1 MAPGG
6 FRVLG
11 PVEVDGLGGAAR
23 IPPGRQQVILGLLL
37 MEANRVVSTE
47 TLVDALW
54 EENPPDTARTQVQIC
69 VSRLRRTL
77 DGAGMSAVIDTRP
90 PGYEL
95 RLNGDALDLAD
106 FLARTAEARVLV
118 KEGRTAEAAALLR
131 EAAALWRGPCLGGAR
146 NRSLRTRAL
155 RLDEDRLTCVEDYLE
170 LELELGQHHQLVG
183 EVTRLVHEHPLRE
196 RPRALLMLAL
206 HRSGRQAEAL
216 DAYRT
221 GRTLLVEELGLEPGE
236 RLRGLEAAILA
247 GEIPARPLADAAAPA
262 PPPADTVRPA
272 RPRQLP
278 ADTADFVGDEEMLRE
293 AESVLVG
300 DAARSAVG
308 VVVITG
314 RPGVGKSTVAAH
326 LAHRV
331 AHEHF
336 PDGQL
341 HCDLHGT
348 GQPSTVDDVLGRFL
362 LALGIP
368 GPVIPDGVDAR
379 LEMYRTLLADRRVL
393 VVLDDAA
400 TEGQVLPLLPGS
412 STCAVVVTSRSRLTG
427 LPGAR
432 QVELDVLDTGQ
443 SLRLLGLVVGE
454 HRVAREPEAAEALV
468 RTVGGLPL
476 ALRIIAAR
484 LAARPH
490 WTLASMVHRLA
501 SERHRL
507 DELAHG
513 ELTIR
518 ASLALTHDGLDRRSR
533 LLFGLLSLAE
543 GPVVPGWVAGAV
555 LDDDRP
561 FPSDL
566 LEPLVD
572 VQVLDVV
579 SVEPTGEFRYRYQ
592 DILRLFAREKAAQEI
607 PADDRAAAVSRLLG
621 GWLALAEQAHRG
633 VYGGDYT
640 VLHGTAPR
648 WRPPSVSAPAHPLEW
663 MDGELENLCAA
674 IHQAAAAGLDELCWD
689 LAVTSVTLFES
700 RGYLD
705 DWERTHAEALAAV
718 RAAGNNRGIAA
729 VLSSLGTLHI
739 NRGRL
744 DASRAALLPA
754 RELFE
759 ELGDAHGLALCHRDL
774 ALIARNTGDD
784 TTALSLY
791 DRALSGFAEVDD
803 IVGRAIVLTQRSYI
817 LARNGEAARA
827 RTDLAEAMA
836 VHESVGYTGGAAR
849 TLNRLGQIQAM
860 AGEHTAAAA
869 TMRRVLD
876 MVREARDVIGEG
888 QLLRNLGQVS
898 AAAGHHAEARA
909 YLEQALSIRER
920 ILDHTSATTIRAE
933 LAALPEGE
941 THTLVPAG

>member
-1 MAPGG
+1 MSPGG

-37 MEANRVVSTE
+37 VEAGRVVSTA

-54 EENPPDTARTQVQIC
+54 DENPPDTARTQVQIC

-77 DGAGMSAVIDTRP
+77 DTAGMSAVIDTRP
-90 PGYEL
+90 PGYQL
-95 RLNGDALDLAD
+95 RLNGDALDLAE
-106 FLARTAEARVLV
+106 FLTRTAEARVLA
-118 KEGRTAEAAALLR
+118 KEGRAAEAAALLR
-131 EAAALWRGPCLGGAR
+131 EAAALWRGPCLGGAP
-146 NRSLRTRAL
+146 NRSLRTRAM

-216 DAYRT
+216 DTYRA

-236 RLRGLEAAILA
+236 RLRELEAAILA
-247 GEIPARPLADAAAPA
+247 GETPAKSQAEPA
-262 PPPADTVRPA
+262 PKADEVVRTA

-278 ADTADFVGDEEMLRE
+278 ADTADFVGDEEMLRG

-331 AHEHF
+331 AQEHF

-341 HCDLHGT
+341 YCDLHGT
-348 GQPSTVDDVLGRFL
+348 GSPSTVDDVLGRFL

-490 WTLASMVHRLA
+490 WTLASMVLRLA

-543 GPVVPGWVAGAV
+543 GPAVPGWVAGAV

-592 DILRLFAREKAAQEI
+592 DVLRLFAREKAAEEI
-607 PADDRAAAVSRLLG
+607 PAADRAAAVSRLLG
-621 GWLALAEQAHRG
+621 GWLSLAEQAHRDI
-633 VYGGDYT
+633 YGGDYT

-648 WRPPSVSAPAHPLEW
+648 WRPPTAQTDPLEW
-663 MDGELENLCAA
+663 LDGELENLCAA
-674 IHQAAAAGLDELCWD
+674 VHQAATAGLDELCWD

-718 RAAGNNRGIAA
+718 RAAGNKRGTAA

-744 DASRAALLPA
+744 DASRDALLPA
-754 RELFE
+754 VELFE
-759 ELGDAHGLALCHRDL
+759 ELGDTHGLALCHRDL

-784 TTALSLY
+784 TTALRLY
-791 DRALSGFAEVDD
+791 DRSLAGYTSVDD
-803 IVGRAIVLTQRSYI
+803 VVGRAIVLTQRAFI
-817 LARNGEAARA
+817 LAGDGEIARA

-849 TLNRLGQIQAM
+849 TLNRIGQVQAM
-860 AGEHTAAAA
+860 AGEHAEAAA

-876 MVREARDVIGEG
+876 MVRETRDVIGEG

-898 AAAGHHAEARA
+898 AAAGRYGEARA
-909 YLEQALSIRER
+909 YLEEALAVRER
-920 ILDHTSATTIRAE
+920 ILDHGAASTIRAE
-933 LAALPEGE
+933 LAALPEREGQ
-941 THTLVPAG
+941 TLVAAG

>member
-1 MAPGG
+1 MSPGR

-37 MEANRVVSTE
+37 VEANRVVSTE
-47 TLVDALW
+47 ALVDALW
-54 EENPPDTARTQVQIC
+54 DESPPDTARTQVQIC

-77 DGAGMSAVIDTRP
+77 DTAGMSAVIDTRP

-118 KEGRTAEAAALLR
+118 KEGRAAEAAALLR
-131 EAAALWRGPCLGGAR
+131 EAAALWRGQCLGGAP
-146 NRSLRTRAL
+146 NRTLRTRAL

-216 DAYRT
+216 DTYRA
-221 GRTLLVEELGLEPGE
+221 GRALLVEELGLEPGE
-236 RLRGLEAAILA
+236 RLRELEAAILA
-247 GEIPARPLADAAAPA
+247 GETPAQRQAEPA
-262 PPPADTVRPA
+262 PRPAATAQPA

-278 ADTADFVGDEEMLRE
+278 ADTADFVGDEEMLRG

-300 DAARSAVG
+300 EAARSAVG

-341 HCDLHGT
+341 YCDLHGT
-348 GQPSTVDDVLGRFL
+348 GAPSTVDDVLGRFL

-368 GPVIPDGVDAR
+368 GPAIPEGVDAR

-432 QVELDVLDTGQ
+432 QVELDVLDAQQ
-443 SLRLLGLVVGE
+443 SLRLLGMVVGE
-454 HRVAREPEAAEALV
+454 HRVTREPEAAAALV

-490 WTLASMVHRLA
+490 WTLASMVLRLA

-533 LLFGLLSLAE
+533 VLFGLLSLTE
-543 GPVVPGWVAGAV
+543 GPVVPGWIAGAV

-592 DILRLFAREKAAQEI
+592 DVLRLFAREKAAQDI
-607 PADDRAAAVSRLLG
+607 PATDRTAAVSRLLG
-621 GWLALAEQAHRG
+621 GWLALAERAHRDI
-633 VYGGDYT
+633 YGGDYT

-648 WRPPSVSAPAHPLEW
+648 WQPEVTFADPLEW

-674 IHQAAAAGLDELCWD
+674 VHQAATSGLDELCWD

-700 RGYLD
+700 RGYLAH
-705 DWERTHAEALAAV
+705 WERTHAEALTAC
-718 RAAGNNRGIAA
+718 RAAGNTRGTAA

-744 DASRAALLPA
+744 DDSRAALLPA
-754 RELFE
+754 RDLFAD
-759 ELGDAHGLALCHRDL
+759 LGDTHGLALCDRDL
-774 ALIARNTGDD
+774 ALIARNTGDA
-784 TTALSLY
+784 TTALRLY
-791 DRALSGFAEVDD
+791 DRSLTAYGEAGD
-803 IVGRAIVLTQRSYI
+803 IVGRAIVLTQRAFI
-817 LARNGEAARA
+817 LATNGEITQA

-849 TLNRLGQIQAM
+849 TLNRIGQVQAM
-860 AGEHTAAAA
+860 AGEHAAATA
-869 TMRRVLD
+869 TMRRVLE
-876 MVREARDVIGEG
+876 MVRDTRDVIGEG

-898 AAAGHHAEARA
+898 AAAGRVGEARA
-909 YLEQALSIRER
+909 YFEQALAIRER
-920 ILDHTSATTIRAE
+920 ILDHTAASTIRAE
-933 LAALPEGE
+933 LAALPAGE
-941 THTLVPAG
+941 AHTLAPTG

>member
-1 MAPGG
+1 MSPGG

-11 PVEVDGLGGAAR
+11 PVEVDGLRGAAR

-37 MEANRVVSTE
+37 VEAGRVVSTA

-54 EENPPDTARTQVQIC
+54 DENPPDTARTQVQIC

-77 DGAGMSAVIDTRP
+77 DGAGLSAIIDTRP
-90 PGYEL
+90 PGYRL
-95 RLNGDALDLAD
+95 RLNEDALDLAE
-106 FLARTAEARVLV
+106 FLTRTAEARVLV
-118 KEGRTAEAAALLR
+118 KEGRAAEAAALLR
-131 EAAALWRGPCLGGAR
+131 EAAALWRGPCLGGAP
-146 NRSLRTRAL
+146 NRSLRTRAM

-216 DAYRT
+216 GTYRA

-236 RLRGLEAAILA
+236 RLRELEAAILA
-247 GEIPARPLADAAAPA
+247 GETPARPHAEPA
-262 PPPADTVRPA
+262 PRVEEVARTA

-278 ADTADFVGDEEMLRE
+278 ADTADFVGDEEVLRG

-300 DAARSAVG
+300 DAGRSAVG

-331 AHEHF
+331 AQEHF

-348 GQPSTVDDVLGRFL
+348 GDPSTVDEVLGRFL

-432 QVELDVLDTGQ
+432 QVELDVLDAAQ
-443 SLRLLGLVVGE
+443 SRRLLALVIGE
-454 HRVAREPEAAEALV
+454 DRVDREPEAAEALV

-490 WTLASMVHRLA
+490 WTLASMVLRLA

-543 GPVVPGWVAGAV
+543 GPAVPGWVAGAV

-592 DILRLFAREKAAQEI
+592 DVLRLFAREKAAQEI
-607 PADDRAAAVSRLLG
+607 PAGDRAAAVSRLLG
-621 GWLALAEQAHRG
+621 GWLALAEGAHRDI
-633 VYGGDYT
+633 YGGDYT
-640 VLHGTAPR
+640 VLHGTAAR
-648 WRPPSVSAPAHPLEW
+648 WRPPSTRTDSLEW
-663 MDGELENLCAA
+663 LDGELENLCAA
-674 IHQAAAAGLDELCWD
+674 VHQAATAGLDELCWD

-705 DWERTHAEALAAV
+705 DWERTHAEALTAV
-718 RAAGNNRGIAA
+718 RAAGNTRGTAA

-754 RELFE
+754 VDLFE
-759 ELGDAHGLALCHRDL
+759 ELGDTHGLALCHRDL

-784 TTALSLY
+784 SAAMGLY
-791 DRALSGFAEVDD
+791 DRSLAGYTEVDD
-803 IVGRAIVLTQRSYI
+803 VVGRAIVLTQRAFI
-817 LARNGEAARA
+817 LAGNGEMARA

-836 VHESVGYTGGAAR
+836 VHESVGYAGGAAR
-849 TLNRLGQIQAM
+849 TLNRIGQVQAM
-860 AGEHTAAAA
+860 AGEHAEATA
-869 TMRRVLD
+869 TMRRVLE
-876 MVREARDVIGEG
+876 MVRETRDVIGEG

-898 AAAGHHAEARA
+898 AAAGRHAEARG
-909 YLEQALSIRER
+909 YLEEALAVRER
-920 ILDHTSATTIRAE
+920 ILDHRAATAIRAE
-933 LAALPEGE
+933 LAALPERE
-941 THTLVPAG
+941 AHTLVVAG

>member
-1 MAPGG
+1 MSPGG

-11 PVEVDGLGGAAR
+11 PVEVDGPGGAAR

-37 MEANRVVSTE
+37 VEANRVVSTAS
-47 TLVDALW
+47 LVDALW
-54 EENPPDTARTQVQIC
+54 DENPPDTARTQVQIC

-77 DGAGMSAVIDTRP
+77 DGAGMTAVIDTRP
-90 PGYEL
+90 PGYQL
-95 RLNGDALDLAD
+95 RLNDDALDLAD
-106 FLARTAEARVLV
+106 FVARTTEARVLV
-118 KEGRTAEAAALLR
+118 KEGRTAEAAVLLR
-131 EAAALWRGPCLGGAR
+131 EAAALWRGPCLGGAP

-155 RLDEDRLTCVEDYLE
+155 RLDEDRLTCVEDHLE

-206 HRSGRQAEAL
+206 HRSGRQADAL
-216 DAYRT
+216 EVYRA
-221 GRTLLVEELGLEPGE
+221 GRTLLIDELGLEPGE
-236 RLRGLEAAILA
+236 RLRALEAAILA
-247 GEIPARPLADAAAPA
+247 GETPVQRQAEPA
-262 PPPADTVRPA
+262 PRPA
-272 RPRQLP
+272 EPVRAVRPRQLP
-278 ADTADFVGDEEMLRE
+278 ADTADFVGDEEMLRG

-331 AHEHF
+331 AQEHF

-341 HCDLHGT
+341 YCDLHGT

-368 GPVIPDGVDAR
+368 GPVIPEGVDAR

-432 QVELDVLDTGQ
+432 QVELDVLDTAQ

-454 HRVAREPEAAEALV
+454 HRVTREPEAAEALA

-490 WTLASMVHRLA
+490 WTLASMVLRLA

-543 GPVVPGWVAGAV
+543 GPSVPGWVAGAV

-592 DILRLFAREKAAQEI
+592 DVLRLFAREKATQEI
-607 PADDRAAAVSRLLG
+607 PADDRTAAVSRLLG
-621 GWLALAEQAHRG
+621 GWLALAEEAHRG

-648 WRPPSVSAPAHPLEW
+648 WRPSCSLTNPLEW

-674 IHQAAAAGLDELCWD
+674 IRQAAAAGLDELCWD

-705 DWERTHAEALAAV
+705 DWERTHADALAAV
-718 RAAGNNRGIAA
+718 RAAGNTRGTAA
-729 VLSSLGTLHI
+729 ILSSLGTLHI

-744 DASRAALLPA
+744 DDSRAALLPA
-754 RELFE
+754 TELFE
-759 ELGDAHGLALCHRDL
+759 SLGDTHGLALCHRDL

-784 TTALSLY
+784 TTALTLY
-791 DRALSGFAEVDD
+791 DKSLAGYTEVGDV
-803 IVGRAIVLTQRSYI
+803 VGRAIVLTQRAFI
-817 LARNGEAARA
+817 LAGNGSLDRA

-849 TLNRLGQIQAM
+849 TLNRIGQVQAM
-860 AGEHTAAAA
+860 AGEHAAATT

-876 MVREARDVIGEG
+876 MVREDRDVIGEG

-898 AAAGHHAEARA
+898 AAAGRYVEARA
-909 YLEQALSIRER
+909 YLEEALAVRER
-920 ILDHTSATTIRAE
+920 ILDHRAAATIRAE
-933 LAALPEGE
+933 LAVLPERE
-941 THTLVPAG
+941 TPSLVPAG

>member
-1 MAPGG
+1 M
-6 FRVLG
+6 LG
-11 PVEVDGLGGAAR
+11 PVEVDGPGGAAR

-37 MEANRVVSTE
+37 VEANRVVSTE

-54 EENPPDTARTQVQIC
+54 DENPPDTARTQVQIC

-77 DGAGMSAVIDTRP
+77 DGAGLAAMIDTRP
-90 PGYEL
+90 PGYRL

-106 FLARTAEARVLV
+106 FLAGTTEARVLV

-131 EAAALWRGPCLGGAR
+131 EAAALWRGPCLGGAP

-155 RLDEDRLTCVEDYLE
+155 RLDEERLTCVEDHLE
-170 LELELGQHHQLVG
+170 LELDLGQHHRLVG

-216 DAYRT
+216 DAYRD
-221 GRTLLVEELGLEPGE
+221 GRALLVEELGLEPGE
-236 RLRGLEAAILA
+236 RLRELEAAILA
-247 GEIPARPLADAAAPA
+247 GETPTRPRAGAVAPA
-262 PPPADTVRPA
+262 PRAAETVQPA

-278 ADTADFVGDEEMLRE
+278 ADTADFVGDEEVLRD
-293 AESVLVG
+293 AQSVLVG
-300 DAARSAVG
+300 DAGRSAVG

-331 AHEHF
+331 AQEHF

-348 GQPSTVDDVLGRFL
+348 GTPSTVDEVLGRFL

-400 TEGQVLPLLPGS
+400 TEAQVLPLLPGS

-432 QVELDVLDTGQ
+432 QVELDVLGTAQ

-454 HRVAREPEAAEALV
+454 HRVHREPEAAEALV

-490 WTLASMVHRLA
+490 WTLASMVQRLA

-543 GPVVPGWVAGAV
+543 GPAVPGWVAGAV

-592 DILRLFAREKAAQEI
+592 DILRLFAREKAAEEI
-607 PADDRAAAVSRLLG
+607 PAGDRAAAVSRLLG
-621 GWLALAEQAHRG
+621 GWLALADQAHRDI
-633 VYGGDYT
+633 YGGDYSS
-640 VLHGTAPR
+640 LHGTAPR
-648 WRPPSVSAPAHPLEW
+648 WRPPSGGAPADPLEW

-674 IHQAAAAGLDELCWD
+674 VHQAAAAGLDELCWD

-705 DWERTHAEALAAV
+705 DWERTHAEALTAV
-718 RAAGNNRGIAA
+718 RAAGNTRGTAA

-744 DASRAALLPA
+744 DASRDALLPA

-759 ELGDAHGLALCHRDL
+759 ELGDTHGLALCHRDL

-784 TTALSLY
+784 TTALRLY
-791 DRALSGFAEVDD
+791 DRSLAGFTAVDD
-803 IVGRAIVLTQRSYI
+803 VVGRAIVLTQRAFI
-817 LARNGEAARA
+817 LAGDGEISRA

-849 TLNRLGQIQAM
+849 TLNRIAQVQAV
-860 AGEHTAAAA
+860 AGEHAEATS

-898 AAAGHHAEARA
+898 AAAGRHAEARS
-909 YLEQALSIRER
+909 YLEEALAVRER
-920 ILDHTSATTIRAE
+920 ILDHRAAATIRAE
-933 LAALPEGE
+933 LAALPVREAP
-941 THTLVPAG
+941 TLVAAG